1 MRRPRF
7 SIASML
13 LAIGILGVALAAHR
27 SPSHLW
33 ANAVYTIAFGMLMVA
48 IVNAVYGWREQRAFW
63 MGFLLCGGAYFAV
76 YSVPGLRDSVCPR
89 LVTVAILDLL
99 YPHNNMP
106 AQRQW
111 IDVFAGY
118 VGNSG
123 VIVNNASGMIMDSSP
138 VALTPIWT
146 TGATVMTPTPAS
158 TWLAWTEPD
167 HTFGV
172 GYQIGSV
179 SLASSDSYRQIG
191 HSIFTLLVGIF
202 GGSFAPAD
210 SGCGL
215 RGKRLW
221 NLAVTSLLEGCPLVR
236 KTRRRRWSRKS
247 RPRRRRTTFE
257 GSHAVAKRRIGEL
270 NPAFAQVTDF
280 IS

>member
-13 LAIGILGVALAAHR
+13 VVIGILGVALAAHR

-33 ANAVYTIAFGMLMVA
+33 ANAVYTFAFGTLLVA

-89 LVTVAILDLL
+89 LVTVAILDFL
-99 YPHNNMP
+99 YPHNITP
-106 AQRQW
+106 ASQQW
-111 IDVFAGY
+111 ISSVAGY
-118 VGNSG
+118 VGTPG
-123 VIVNNASGMIMDSSP
+123 MIVNGTPGMIIDSSP
-138 VALTPIWT
+138 VALTPFWT
-146 TGATVMTPTPAS
+146 TTPTVAPPTAV
-158 TWLAWTEPD
+158 TPWLAWTEPD

-202 GGSFAPAD
+202 GGSYA
-210 SGCGL
+210 
-215 RGKRLW
+215 R
-221 NLAVTSLLEGCPLVR
+221 
-236 KTRRRRWSRKS
+236 SRY
-247 RPRRRRTTFE
+247 RARAAR
-257 GSHAVAKRRIGEL
+257 AVAEESRGHV
-270 NPAFAQVTDF
+270 PA
-280 IS
+280 